1 MKFDIVKK
9 AGNALTKTGFKV
21 KEHSPEFLAATGVI
35 SVIGSVVLACR
46 ATIKARDII
55 EETSNDVEIVHACL
69 EDETTY
75 DRYTEEDSKK
85 DLAIIYAKSGIK
97 IAKVYAPAVAML
109 GLGLGCLL
117 KSNDILHKRNV
128 ALAAAYTAVDKG
140 FKEYRSRVVDRFGE
154 DVDKELRYNIK
165 AKQITEE
172 ATDEETGKTKK
183 VKKTIQCVD
192 GEPSIYAKFFD
203 EASRNWNKDAN
214 LNLAFLKGAQ
224 AWFNDVLQKRGH
236 VFLNEVY
243 DYLDI
248 PRTREGARVGWV
260 YDEKNPHG
268 DNMIDFGIYDI
279 YRASSRDFVNGYERS
294 ILLDFNVDGVI
305 DHLIEQYDFLH

>member
-9 AGNALTKTGFKV
+9 ASVALSKTGFKM
-21 KEHSPEFLAATGVI
+21 KEHSPEILAATGVVSI
-35 SVIGSVVLACR
+35 VGSVVFACR
-46 ATIKARDII
+46 ATIKAQDILA
-55 EETSNDVEIVHACL
+55 ETKDNVDIVHRCL
-69 EDETTY
+69 EDESTY
-75 DRYTEEDSKK
+75 DRYNEEDFKK
-85 DLAIIYAKSGIK
+85 DLAIVYIQSGVKLAK
-97 IAKVYAPAVAML
+97 AYAPAVALL

-117 KSNDILHKRNV
+117 KSNDILRKRNV
-128 ALAAAYTAVDKG
+128 ALAAAYTAIDKG
-140 FKEYRSRVVDRFGE
+140 FKEYRERVVDRFGE

-172 ATDEETGKTKK
+172 VTDEETGKTKK
-183 VKKTIQCVD
+183 VKKTIQYVD

-203 EASRNWNKDAN
+203 EASRNWHNDTN
-214 LNLAFLKGAQ
+214 LNLSFLKCAQ

-248 PRTREGARVGWV
+248 PRTKEGARVGWV
-260 YDEKNPHG
+260 FDEKHPHG
-268 DNMIDFGIYDI
+268 DNDITFGIYDVH
-279 YRASSRDFVNGYERS
+279 RQSSRDFVNGYEKA

-305 DHLIEQYDFLH
+305 DHLVEQYDFLH

>member
-9 AGNALTKTGFKV
+9 ATNALNKTGFKM
-21 KEHSPEFLAATGVI
+21 KEHSPEILAATGVI
-35 SVIGSVVLACR
+35 SVVGSVVMACR
-46 ATIKARDII
+46 ATIKAQDIL
-55 EETSNDVEIVHACL
+55 EETKDNVEIVHRCL

-75 DRYTEEDSKK
+75 DRYTEEDRNK
-85 DLAIIYAKSGIK
+85 DLALIYIQGGAKL
-97 IAKVYAPAVAML
+97 AKAYAPTVALL
-109 GLGLGCLL
+109 GFGLGCLL
-117 KSNDILHKRNV
+117 KSNDILRKRNV

-140 FKEYRSRVVDRFGE
+140 FKEYRERVVERFGE

-172 ATDEETGKTKK
+172 VTDEETGKVKK
-183 VKKTIQCVD
+183 VKKTIQYID

-203 EASRNWNKDAN
+203 EASRNWNNDAN
-214 LNLAFLKGAQ
+214 LNLSFLKSAQ

-248 PRTREGARVGWV
+248 PRTKEGARVGWIF
-260 YDEKNPHG
+260 DEKNPHG
-268 DNMIDFGIYDI
+268 DNRIDFGIYDI
-279 YRASSRDFVNGYERS
+279 NRPTTRDFVNGYERS